1 MLEMKTNKGGQNVKN
16 ENKNKVDRMLEMKTK
31 TNKGG
36 QNVRNEN
43 KNKQRWTEC

>member
-1 MLEMKTNKGGQNVKN
+1 
-16 ENKNKVDRMLEMKTK
+16 MLEMKTK

-43 KNKQRWTEC
+43 KNKVDRMLEMKTKTRWSECQK